1 MSAGLAVLISGRG
14 SNLQA
19 ILRSPVGAQV
29 TAVVSDNPQA
39 AGLEYARA
47 HNKPA
52 FVVTPE
58 DFDSAKDFSQKM
70 IELLQAIDPQ
80 LIVLAGYMRILS
92 AAVVCAFAGRIV
104 NIHPSLLP
112 AFPGRDTHARALAA
126 GAVAHG
132 CTVHWV
138 TADVDGGEII
148 ACRRVPVRAADDEP
162 TLAARVL
169 AEEHVLYPQV
179 LAKLLA

>member
-39 AGLEYARA
+39 AGLEYADA

-52 FVVTPE
+52 FVVTPDDFACSE
-58 DFDSAKDFSQKM
+58 DFSHKM
-70 IELLQAIDPQ
+70 IELLRAIDPQ
-80 LIVLAGYMRILS
+80 LIALAGYMRILS
-92 AAVVCAFAGRIV
+92 AAVVAAFAGRIV

-112 AFPGRDTHARALAA
+112 AFPGLNTHARVLAA
-126 GAVAHG
+126 GAAVHG
-132 CTVHWV
+132 CTVHRV
-138 TADVDGGEII
+138 TPQVDGGEII
-148 ACRRVPVRAADDEP
+148 ARREVAVRAGDDEQ

-169 AEEHVLYPQV
+169 AAEHALYPQV
-179 LAKLLA
+179 LAELLT